1 MKSRQHRKM
10 AVDLLMTIS
19 LLLLMSYEF
28 IGQTTHEVT
37 GTLMLLL
44 FVLHHILNGGW
55 HRTLLR
61 GKYDPYRIVQTAL
74 VTAIFLLMLAQG
86 VSGVMLSRH
95 LYTFLPLS
103 GGAYWARTI
112 HMQGAYWNFVLMS
125 LHLGLHWSMV
135 LAVIRRLTGPA
146 GGMKTAVLR
155 GMAGA
160 FAGFGI
166 FAFLRR
172 EVGAYLLGQIQFAF
186 FDFEEPLALFFLDYL
201 AIMGLFVWVGHY
213 LGMLL
218 RRLPQTKKEA
228 QG

>member
-1 MKSRQHRKM
+1 
-10 AVDLLMTIS
+10 
-19 LLLLMSYEF
+19 
-28 IGQTTHEVT
+28 
-37 GTLMLLL
+37 
-44 FVLHHILNGGW
+44 
-55 HRTLLR
+55 
-61 GKYDPYRIVQTAL
+61 
-74 VTAIFLLMLAQG
+74 
-86 VSGVMLSRH
+86 
-95 LYTFLPLS
+95 
-103 GGAYWARTI
+103 
-112 HMQGAYWNFVLMS
+112 
-125 LHLGLHWSMV
+125 
-135 LAVIRRLTGPA
+135 
-146 GGMKTAVLR
+146 
-155 GMAGA
+155 MAGA